1 LLSLHLDPRVF
12 LARRR
17 FWRREITMRRRPGIS
32 GLQTAA
38 AARDQYRSLGENV
51 AKIRTDLMK
60 EQLATFRNQLEEFA
74 RKHKVCSSILS
85 VTFVFFC
92 TSPLFFRQGKK
103 GGNNV
108 HYGRKK

>member
-1 LLSLHLDPRVF
+1 
-12 LARRR
+12 
-17 FWRREITMRRRPGIS
+17 
-32 GLQTAA
+32 
-38 AARDQYRSLGENV
+38 
-51 AKIRTDLMK
+51 MK

-103 GGNNV
+103 GEIMCIMEERNKNTAIT
-108 HYGRKK
+108 KKER